1 METTKEYSNGEVTIV
16 WKPELC
22 THSGICAKGLSN
34 VFRPKDKPWVHANEA
49 TSDEIV
55 NQVRKCPSEALSFYY
70 NNKDKTDE

>member
-16 WKPELC
+16 WKLELC

-34 VFRPKDKPWVHANEA
+34 VFRPKDKHWVHANEA